1 MAKLK
6 VKRKSTWIDMT
17 AMSDVTVLLLTFF
30 ILTSTFIKK
39 EPVQVITP
47 GSISEVKIPDVNI
60 LTVLVDPAGKT
71 FLSLDNQKNQAQ
83 LLKKMGERYKVTPAF
98 TDEELYKFSL
108 LPTFGTRVQDIRPFL
123 KLKSEEQDKVLREAG
138 IPTDSI
144 NNQFRAWVEEVRT
157 IVGADVLEI
166 AIKADQTTPY
176 PQIKNIMGTLQDA
189 RANKFKL
196 LTSLKTAAAE

>member
-39 EPVQVITP
+39 EPVQVTTP
-47 GSISEVKIPDVNI
+47 GSVSEVKIPEINI
-60 LTVLVDPAGKT
+60 LTVLVDKSGKT
-71 FLSLDNQKNQAQ
+71 YLSLDNQANQAE
-83 LLKKMGERYKVTPAF
+83 LLRNVGREKGIDF

-108 LPTFGTRVQDIRPFL
+108 LPTFGTPIREVKSFLQQKPETQDEI
-123 KLKSEEQDKVLREAG
+123 LRNSG

-144 NNQFRAWVEEVRT
+144 NNEFKLWVKQARLIVRK
-157 IVGADVLEI
+157 DLKI
-166 AIKADQTTPY
+166 AIKADQATPY
-176 PQIKNIMGTLQDA
+176 PNIKNIMGSLQEI
-189 RANKFKL
+189 RENHYNL
-196 LTSLKTAAAE
+196 ITSLKAGAAAE